1 MNRPGFPKSKSRD
14 GWYSRGYLP
23 HFDGAEITQTICY
36 RLFDSLPQE
45 ALERWEKE
53 LEHLSREDFNEEQR
67 KRVDAYLDQG
77 YGSCYL
83 RQDEIAGI
91 VQENLL
97 HFDGQRYRLHAW
109 VVMPN
114 HVHVLFTPLADW
126 SLERILHS
134 WKSYTDN
141 KGNELLHRQ
150 GRFWQADFFDRYIR
164 NARHYA
170 SALAYIENNPVKVG
184 LCARPEEWR
193 WSSALFR
200 SAGWQPASE

>member
-1 MNRPGFPKSKSRD
+1 MNQPGFPKSKSRD

-23 HFDGAEITQTICY
+23 HFDGAAITQAICY

-45 ALERWEKE
+45 TLERWEKE

-83 RQDEIAGI
+83 RQDEIARI

-109 VVMPN
+109 VVMSN
-114 HVHVLFTPLADW
+114 HVHVLFTPLAGW
-126 SLERILHS
+126 SLDRILHS
-134 WKSYTDN
+134 WKSYTAS

-164 NARHYA
+164 NARHYS
-170 SALAYIENNPVKVG
+170 SALAYIENNPVKAG
-184 LCARPEEWR
+184 LCARPEDWR
-193 WSSALFR
+193 WSSAFFR
-200 SAGWQPASE
+200 RAGCQPASE

>member
-1 MNRPGFPKSKSRD
+1 MNRTGFPKSKSRD

-23 HFDGAEITQTICY
+23 HFDGAEITQAVCY

-83 RQDEIAGI
+83 RQDEIARI

-97 HFDGQRYRLHAW
+97 HFDGQRYRLQAW

-114 HVHVLFTPLADW
+114 HVHVLFTPLPGW
-126 SLERILHS
+126 SLDRILHS
-134 WKSYTDN
+134 WKSYTAN
-141 KGNELLHRQ
+141 KGNELLHRE

-170 SALAYIENNPVKVG
+170 SALAYIENNPVKAG

-193 WSSALFR
+193 WSSAFYR
-200 SAGWQPASE
+200 SAGCQPASE